1 MKITSIMKR
10 DATLSSGGDG
20 ILQVRTKSEKVGISQ
35 KLPADFGLEYRLR
48 LRLRLRDKLH

>member
-1 MKITSIMKR
+1 MKR

-20 ILQVRTKSEKVGISQ
+20 ILQVRTKVRTKSEKVGISQ